1 MSSQALKKLGSLFG
15 RSEAPPA
22 PAPSKPQEEERRI
35 QPRFTTQF
43 RSTFS
48 GQRQEGQGRTLDIS
62 AGGCKIESD
71 VKVEAEL
78 GAKFEC
84 RLHIPG
90 LDWPLRIDEAMVRW
104 VDGNTFG
111 IGFTRISPEEFE
123 KLQTVLKALE
133 HDG

>member
-1 MSSQALKKLGSLFG
+1 MSRQALKKLGSLFT
-15 RSEAPPA
+15 RSEAPSDQV
-22 PAPSKPQEEERRI
+22 PSEPREPERRI

-71 VKVEAEL
+71 IQVEP

-84 RLHIPG
+84 RLHVPG
-90 LDWPLRIDEAMVRW
+90 LDWPLRIDEATVRW
-104 VDGNTFG
+104 VEGNTFG
-111 IGFTRISPEEFE
+111 IGFMRVAPEEFE
-123 KLQTVLKALE
+123 KLKSVLSALE